1 MTLTTLTTITT
12 LTPDKQLITMKIL
25 VLNCGS
31 SSIKYALYNMDDK
44 SVMTSG
50 GAERVG
56 LDGAFVKVKLPNG
69 EKKTVMHDIPEH
81 TEGVKFIF
89 SLLTDPEIG
98 VINDLNEID
107 AVGHRMVHGGEKF
120 NKSVVLTDEV
130 LKTFEECID
139 LAPLHNPANLKG
151 VKAVSELMPGL
162 PQVGVFD
169 TAFHQTMPAH
179 SYLYAIPYE
188 LYEKYGVR
196 RYGFHGTSHR
206 YVSKRVCDFLGVNP
220 ADKKVITCHIG
231 NGGSIAAVDGGKC
244 VDTSMGL
251 TPLEGLMMGTRS
263 GDIDGG
269 AITFLE
275 KKLGLDA
282 DGMSNLLNK
291 KSGVLGITGISS
303 DMREIESA
311 NDEGNERAKLALD
324 MYSYRIKKYVGAYA
338 AAMGGCDII
347 VFTAGVGENQASMRE
362 DVCKNMEYM
371 GVKLDVEKNKTI
383 RGEEAIISTPDSKVT
398 VCVIP
403 TDEELM
409 IATDTMNLL

>member
-1 MTLTTLTTITT
+1 
-12 LTPDKQLITMKIL
+12 MKIL

-56 LDGAFVKVKLPNG
+56 LDGAFVKVKLANG
-69 EKKTVMHDIPEH
+69 EKKQIMHDIPEH

-89 SLLTDPEIG
+89 SLLTDLEIG
-98 VINDLNEID
+98 VIKDLSEID

-120 NKSVVLTDEV
+120 NKSVVLNDEV
-130 LKTFEECID
+130 LKVFEECID

-151 VKAVSELMPGL
+151 VKAVSELMPNL

-169 TAFHQTMPAH
+169 TAFHQTMPAKA
-179 SYLYAIPYE
+179 YMYAVPYE
-188 LYEKYGVR
+188 LYEQYGVR

-220 ADKKVITCHIG
+220 EDKKIITCHIG
-231 NGGSIAAVDGGKC
+231 NGASIAAVDGGKC
-244 VDTSMGL
+244 VDTTMGL
-251 TPLEGLMMGTRS
+251 TPLEGVMMGTRS

-269 AITFLE
+269 AISFLQ

-282 DGMSNLLNK
+282 DGISDLLNK
-291 KSGVLGITGISS
+291 KSGVQGITGISS
-303 DMREIESA
+303 DMREIEA
-311 NDEGNERAKLALD
+311 AEKAGNERAILAME
-324 MYSYRIKKYVGAYA
+324 MYNYRIKKYIGAYA

-347 VFTAGVGENQASMRE
+347 VFTAGVGENQAGMRAG
-362 DVCKNMEYM
+362 VCEGMEWM
-371 GVKLDVEKNKTI
+371 GVKLDAAANAV
-383 RGEEAIISTPDSKVT
+383 RGEETIISTPDSKVT
-398 VCVIP
+398 VVVIP

-409 IATDTMNLL
+409 IASDTMNLL

>member
-1 MTLTTLTTITT
+1 
-12 LTPDKQLITMKIL
+12 MKIL

-56 LDGAFVKVKLPNG
+56 LDGAFVKVKLANG
-69 EKKTVMHDIPEH
+69 EKKQIMHDIPEH

-98 VINDLNEID
+98 VIKDLSEID

-120 NKSVVLTDEV
+120 NKSVVLDDEV
-130 LKTFEECID
+130 LKVFEDCIE

-151 VKAVSELMPGL
+151 VRAVSELMPGL

-169 TAFHQTMPAH
+169 TAFHQTMPKKA
-179 SYLYAIPYE
+179 YMYAVPYE
-188 LYEKYGVR
+188 LYENYGVR

-206 YVSKRVCDFLGVNP
+206 YVAQRVCDFLGVK
-220 ADKKVITCHIG
+220 AEEKKVITCHVG
-231 NGGSIAAVDGGKC
+231 NGGSIAAVMNGKC
-244 VDTSMGL
+244 IDTSMGL

-269 AITFLE
+269 AITFIQ

-291 KSGVLGITGISS
+291 KSGVAGITGGMS
-303 DMREIESA
+303 DMRDVENAA
-311 NDEGNERAKLALD
+311 NEGNERAQLALD
-324 MYSYRIKKYVGAYA
+324 MYFYRIKKYIGAYA
-338 AAMGGCDII
+338 AAMDGVDII
-347 VFTAGVGENQASMRE
+347 VFTAGVGENQIGMRE
-362 DVCKNMEYM
+362 DICKGLGYL
-371 GVKLDVEKNKTI
+371 GVKFDAEKNNV
-383 RGEEAIISTPDSKVT
+383 RGQEALISADDSKVT

>member
-1 MTLTTLTTITT
+1 
-12 LTPDKQLITMKIL
+12 MKIL

-31 SSIKYALYNMDDK
+31 SSIKYALYNMDTK
-44 SVMTSG
+44 EVMTSG

-56 LDGAFVKVKLPNG
+56 LDGAFVKVKLANG
-69 EKKTVMHDIPEH
+69 EKKQIMHDIPEH

-98 VINDLNEID
+98 VIKDLKEID
-107 AVGHRMVHGGEKF
+107 AVGHRMVHGGEKL

-130 LKTFEECID
+130 LKVFEECSD

-169 TAFHQTMPAH
+169 TAFHQTMPD
-179 SYLYAIPYE
+179 YAYMYAVPYE
-188 LYEKYGVR
+188 LYEKYGIR

-206 YVSKRVCDFLGVNP
+206 YVAKRVCDFLGVNP
-220 ADKKVITCHIG
+220 EDKKIITCHIG
-231 NGGSIAAVDGGKC
+231 NGASIAAVDCGKC

-251 TPLEGLMMGTRS
+251 TPLEGVMMGTRS

-269 AITFLE
+269 AVAFLQ
-275 KKLGLDA
+275 KKLNLDA
-282 DGMSNLLNK
+282 DGISDLLNK
-291 KSGVLGITGISS
+291 KSGVLGITELSS
-303 DMREIESA
+303 DMREVEA
-311 NDEGNERAKLALD
+311 ACEKGEPKAVLAMK
-324 MYSYRIKKYVGAYA
+324 MYNYRIKKYIGAYA
-338 AAMGGCDII
+338 AAMGGVDII
-347 VFTAGVGENQASMRE
+347 VFTAGVGENQWSTRQE
-362 DVCKNMEYM
+362 SCEGLEFL
-371 GVKLDVEKNKTI
+371 GVEIDKELNKGLRGVEKV
-383 RGEEAIISTPDSKVT
+383 ISTANSKVT
-398 VCVIP
+398 VCIIP

>member
-1 MTLTTLTTITT
+1 
-12 LTPDKQLITMKIL
+12 MKIL

-31 SSIKYALYNMDDK
+31 SSIKYALYNMETK
-44 SVMTSG
+44 EVMTSG

-56 LDGAFVKVKLPNG
+56 LDGAFVKVKLANG
-69 EKKTVMHDIPEH
+69 EKKQIMHDIPEH

-89 SLLTDPEIG
+89 SLLTDSEIG
-98 VINDLNEID
+98 VIKDLKEID

-120 NKSVVLTDEV
+120 NKSVILTDEV
-130 LKTFEECID
+130 LKVFEECSD

-169 TAFHQTMPAH
+169 TAFHQTMPD
-179 SYLYAIPYE
+179 YAYMYAVPYE
-188 LYEKYGVR
+188 LYEKYAIR

-206 YVSKRVCDFLGVNP
+206 YVAKRVCDFLGVNP
-220 ADKKVITCHIG
+220 EDKKIITCHIG
-231 NGGSIAAVDGGKC
+231 NGASIAAVDGGKC

-251 TPLEGLMMGTRS
+251 TPLEGVMMGTRS

-269 AITFLE
+269 AVAFLQ

-282 DGMSNLLNK
+282 DGISDLLNK
-291 KSGVLGITGISS
+291 KSGVLGITELSS
-303 DMREIESA
+303 DMRAVEAACEKGEPKA
-311 NDEGNERAKLALD
+311 VLAMN
-324 MYSYRIKKYVGAYA
+324 MYNYRIKKYIGAYA
-338 AAMGGCDII
+338 AAMGGVDII
-347 VFTAGVGENQASMRE
+347 VFTAGVGENQWSTRQE
-362 DVCKNMEYM
+362 SCEGLEFLGIKIDKEVNK
-371 GVKLDVEKNKTI
+371 GLRGVEK
-383 RGEEAIISTPDSKVT
+383 IISTDDSKVT

-409 IATDTMNLL
+409 IATDTMELL

>member
-1 MTLTTLTTITT
+1 
-12 LTPDKQLITMKIL
+12 MKIL

-31 SSIKYALYNMDDK
+31 SSIKYALYNMETK
-44 SVMTSG
+44 EVMTSG

-56 LDGAFVKVKLPNG
+56 LDGAFVKVKLANG
-69 EKKTVMHDIPEH
+69 EKKQIMHDIPEH

-98 VINDLNEID
+98 VIKDLKEID

-120 NKSVVLTDEV
+120 NKSVILTDEV
-130 LKTFEECID
+130 LKVFEECSD

-169 TAFHQTMPAH
+169 TAFHQTMPD
-179 SYLYAIPYE
+179 YAYMYAVPYE
-188 LYEKYGVR
+188 LYEKYAIR

-206 YVSKRVCDFLGVNP
+206 YVAKRVCDFLGVNP
-220 ADKKVITCHIG
+220 EDKKIITCHIG
-231 NGGSIAAVDGGKC
+231 NGASIAAVDGGKC

-251 TPLEGLMMGTRS
+251 TPLEGVMMGTRS

-269 AITFLE
+269 AVAFLQ

-282 DGMSNLLNK
+282 DGISDLLNK
-291 KSGVLGITGISS
+291 KSGVLGITELSS
-303 DMREIESA
+303 DMREVEA
-311 NDEGNERAKLALD
+311 ACEKGEPKAVLAMN
-324 MYSYRIKKYVGAYA
+324 MYNYRIKKYIGAYA
-338 AAMGGCDII
+338 AAMGGVDII
-347 VFTAGVGENQASMRE
+347 VFTAGVGENQWSTRQE
-362 DVCKNMEYM
+362 SCEGLEFLGIKIDKEVNK
-371 GVKLDVEKNKTI
+371 GLRGVEK
-383 RGEEAIISTPDSKVT
+383 IISTDDSKVT

-409 IATDTMNLL
+409 IATDTMELL

>member
-1 MTLTTLTTITT
+1 
-12 LTPDKQLITMKIL
+12 MKIL

-31 SSIKYALYNMDDK
+31 SSIKYALYNMDTK
-44 SVMTSG
+44 EVMTSG

-56 LDGAFVKVKLPNG
+56 LDGAFVKVKLANG
-69 EKKTVMHDIPEH
+69 EKKQIMHDIPEH

-98 VINDLNEID
+98 VIKDLKEID

-120 NKSVVLTDEV
+120 NKSVILTDEV
-130 LKTFEECID
+130 LKVFEECSD

-169 TAFHQTMPAH
+169 TAFHQTMPD
-179 SYLYAIPYE
+179 YAYMYAVPYE
-188 LYEKYGVR
+188 LYEKYAIR

-206 YVSKRVCDFLGVNP
+206 YVAKRVCDFLGVNP
-220 ADKKVITCHIG
+220 EDKKIITCHIG
-231 NGGSIAAVDGGKC
+231 NGASIAAVDGGKC

-251 TPLEGLMMGTRS
+251 TPLEGVMMGTRS

-269 AITFLE
+269 AVAFLQ

-282 DGMSNLLNK
+282 DGISDLLNK
-291 KSGVLGITGISS
+291 KSGVLGITELSS
-303 DMREIESA
+303 DMREVEA
-311 NDEGNERAKLALD
+311 ACEKGEPKAVLAMN
-324 MYSYRIKKYVGAYA
+324 MYNYRIKKYIGAYA
-338 AAMGGCDII
+338 AAMGGVDII
-347 VFTAGVGENQASMRE
+347 VFTAGVGENQWSTRQE
-362 DVCKNMEYM
+362 SCEGLEFLGIKIDKEVNKGLR
-371 GVKLDVEKNKTI
+371 GVET
-383 RGEEAIISTPDSKVT
+383 IISTDDSKVT

-409 IATDTMNLL
+409 IATDTMELL

>member
-1 MTLTTLTTITT
+1 
-12 LTPDKQLITMKIL
+12 MKIL

-56 LDGAFVKVKLPNG
+56 LDEAFVKVKMPDG
-69 EKKTVMHDIPEH
+69 TKKKVMHDIPEH

-98 VINDLNEID
+98 VIKSLDEID

-120 NKSVVLTDEV
+120 NKSVVLNDEV
-130 LKTFEECID
+130 LKTFEACID

-179 SYLYAIPYE
+179 SYLYAIPYD

-196 RYGFHGTSHR
+196 RYGFHGTSHS
-206 YVSKRVCDFLGVNP
+206 YVSQRVCEFLGVDYNT
-220 ADKKVITCHIG
+220 KRIITCHIG
-231 NGGSIAAVDGGKC
+231 NGGSVAAVENGKC

-303 DMREIESA
+303 DMREIDDA
-311 NDEGNERAKLALD
+311 IAAGNERAKLALD
-324 MYSYRIKKYVGAYA
+324 MYNYRIKKYVGAYA

-347 VFTAGVGENQASMRE
+347 VFTAGVGENQSEMRE
-362 DVCKNMEYM
+362 AVCENMEYM
-371 GVKLDVEKNKTI
+371 GVKIDKEKNKGI
-383 RGEEAIISTPDSKVT
+383 RGVEAVISAPDSKVT

-409 IATDTMNLL
+409 IATDTMNLLK